1 MSESSTAV
9 AITLTGGPACGEVV
23 LTALPVRTVLRRVR
37 KVDDHAG
44 VEWEETHAYNAT
56 AERTRK
62 GATVYLHERCV
73 GVSGRKNLNADDG
86 KGGAL

>member
-1 MSESSTAV
+1 MSETTTAV
-9 AITLTGGPACGEVV
+9 AIELTGGPVCGEEV

-37 KVDDHAG
+37 KVDNHVG

-73 GVSGRKNLNADDG
+73 GVSGRRDLSPPDG
-86 KGGAL
+86 KGGAQ